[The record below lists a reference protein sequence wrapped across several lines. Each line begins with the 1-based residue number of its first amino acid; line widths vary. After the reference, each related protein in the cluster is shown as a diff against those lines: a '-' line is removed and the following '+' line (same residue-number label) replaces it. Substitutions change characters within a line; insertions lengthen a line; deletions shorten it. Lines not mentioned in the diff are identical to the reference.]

1 MMSRTV
7 TFFLAVV
14 LSVVACAAE
23 NGAVVFRSDR
33 GIITRAEIRCPANQK
48 DERRCHDME
57 QSSLR
62 IRIIRQM
69 VDSAAMAYSIRPS
82 AAEQAEIAKRTQVAH
97 EQNLQLTKRYRQ
109 MAEAARRLQSG
120 ASFESA
126 YESLDQ
132 KQIARDEFAD
142 YLAHFDTKE
151 RLDRVLRRDLVAE
164 WDADYS
170 NGLTREIVIARLS
183 DEVARRAK
191 ASSTSFD
198 VAADEMWRDVMSRS
212 HAELVDSDYELPDL
226 KGVFAN
232 HEQAIAVRPRR

>member
-1 MMSRTV
+1 SRQNCMGRTPDCVSPMMSRTV

-82 AAEQAEIAKRTQVAH
+82 AAEQAEI
-97 EQNLQLTKRYRQ
+97 
-109 MAEAARRLQSG
+109 
-120 ASFESA
+120 
-126 YESLDQ
+126 
-132 KQIARDEFAD
+132 
-142 YLAHFDTKE
+142 
-151 RLDRVLRRDLVAE
+151 
-164 WDADYS
+164 
-170 NGLTREIVIARLS
+170 
-183 DEVARRAK
+183 
-191 ASSTSFD
+191 
-198 VAADEMWRDVMSRS
+198 
-212 HAELVDSDYELPDL
+212 
-226 KGVFAN
+226 
-232 HEQAIAVRPRR
+232 